1 MNRETT
7 FPIVTEGSP
16 GSQAETALYGNGE
29 RVLYLDDEEPMVLLA
44 SRMLKRLGYQV
55 EAHTSAVLALE
66 DFRRRPADFDLVLTD
81 LAMPGANGLELASA
95 ILSLRP
101 DIPVL
106 LATGYIDPDDLEA
119 ARRIG
124 VREVI
129 LKPTTIDEL
138 GRIFHRVLAA
148 QALNARG
155 R

>member
-7 FPIVTEGSP
+7 SPTAREGSAGP
-16 GSQAETALYGNGE
+16 QGETALYGNGE

-55 EAHTSAVLALE
+55 APHTSAEEALA
-66 DFRRRPADFDLVLTD
+66 DFRRRPDEFDLVLTD
-81 LAMPGANGLELASA
+81 LAMPGASGLELART
-95 ILSLRP
+95 ILGLRP

-106 LATGYIDPDDLEA
+106 LATGYIEPADLEA
-119 ARRIG
+119 AQRLG

-138 GRIFHRVLAA
+138 GRTFQRVLAGSA
-148 QALNARG
+148 EEGSR
-155 R
+155 